1 MNQITQFFTQ
11 HIYLEYCFRI
21 LLSLL
26 FGTLLGYE
34 RKLRRQIVGMR
45 TLVMISVSS
54 ALMSILSIEMA
65 HDVFHAGDPTRIAA
79 GVITGIGFVGGGAIM
94 KQGLNIKGLTT
105 AAIIFATAGI
115 GLACGAGLYVPCLIT
130 FVVVIFS
137 LFAMEKIEHKMFPME
152 RTKILTV
159 KLAGAKIN
167 AEEIEKLLAAH
178 GFYIADLNLE
188 YDVKQNQS
196 TLMYTVRIPHAA
208 DSIKLADDF
217 SKFENLID
225 FTLSEN

>member
-1 MNQITQFFTQ
+1 MQQITQFFSQ
-11 HIYLEYCFRI
+11 HIYLEYTFRI
-21 LLSLL
+21 FLSLV
-26 FGTLLGYE
+26 FGSMLGYE

-54 ALMSILSIEMA
+54 TLMSILSIEMA
-65 HDVFHAGDPTRIAA
+65 HDILADGDPTRIAA

-115 GLACGAGLYVPCLIT
+115 GLACGAGLYIPALIT
-130 FVVVIFS
+130 FAVLIFS
-137 LFAMEKIEHKMFPME
+137 LFAMEKFEHRVFPME

-159 KLAGAKIN
+159 KLEGSKID
-167 AEEIEKLLAAH
+167 EEKIEAILASH
-178 GFYIADLNLE
+178 NYYIADLNLE
-188 YDVKQNQS
+188 YNVKKNQS

-208 DSIKLADDF
+208 DSIQLAADF